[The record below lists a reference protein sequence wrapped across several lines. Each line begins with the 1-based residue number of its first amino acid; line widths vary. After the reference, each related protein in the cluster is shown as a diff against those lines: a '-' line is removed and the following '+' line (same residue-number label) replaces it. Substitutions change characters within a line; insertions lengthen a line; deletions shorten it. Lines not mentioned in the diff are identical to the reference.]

1 MKHSSTLRATVACAA
16 LGSIA
21 WIGLAVA
28 DDAPSAAG
36 GQLPT
41 EVRAA
46 ASAFSAYME
55 QAAGV
60 NSQFSGGE
68 SVAQALK
75 IGASYEPSEFQEG
88 MIGFGAMAALQDGR
102 FVRGI
107 EAAASRAGDRQAL
120 AQRIA
125 ADPGVVLQF
134 DGAAEA
140 AGRVQAALHARGASL
155 FGAGGHVKQA
165 AYAIQHKP
173 WSTVT
178 VADGAARL
186 SELKALSSSRRSPS
200 DSDNARLLQT
210 VAGPTLPAGEA
221 VQVTVVVMHA
231 LALAAEADLGA
242 ARDGDLPRLQP
253 LLAERSTTDCLR
265 IAKLNLYQ
273 CMAVAGPQ
281 YEDVFCLGHYELM
294 DTGQCV
300 TRAVGEPAPAVDL
313 ASPVPAANPQAE
325 RQTLASAA
333 N

>member
-1 MKHSSTLRATVACAA
+1 MKHSSTLRAAVACAA

-36 GQLPT
+36 TQLPA
-41 EVRAA
+41 EVTAA
-46 ASAFSAYME
+46 ASTFSAYME

-60 NSQFSGGE
+60 NSQFSGGA
-68 SVAQALK
+68 SVGQALK
-75 IGASYEPSEFQEG
+75 TGASYEPSQFQEG
-88 MIGFGAMAALQDGR
+88 MVGFGAMAALQDGR

-107 EAAASRAGDRQAL
+107 EAAASQAGDRQAL

-125 ADPGVVLQF
+125 ADPGMVLQF

-155 FGAGGHVKQA
+155 FGTGGQVKQA
-165 AYAIQHKP
+165 AYAIQHKA

-186 SELKALSSSRRSPS
+186 MELKTLSSSRRSPT
-200 DSDNARLLQT
+200 DSDNARLIQI
-210 VAGPTLPAGEA
+210 VAGPTPPAGEA
-221 VQVTVVVMHA
+221 ARVTVVVMHA

-253 LLAERSTTDCLR
+253 LLAESSTTDCLR

-281 YEDVFCLGHYELM
+281 YEDVFCLGQHELM

-300 TRAVGEPAPAVDL
+300 TRAVGEPAPATAL
-313 ASPVPAANPQAE
+313 APPVPAASPPAQPQ
-325 RQTLASAA
+325 TVASVA

>member
-1 MKHSSTLRATVACAA
+1 MKHSNTLRATVACAA
-16 LGSIA
+16 LGSVA
-21 WIGLAVA
+21 CIGLALA
-28 DDAPSAAG
+28 DDGPSAAG
-36 GQLPT
+36 AQLPT
-41 EVRAA
+41 EVMAA
-46 ASAFSAYME
+46 ASTFSAYMD

-60 NSQFSGGE
+60 SSRFSGGE

-75 IGASYEPSEFQEG
+75 TGASYEPSQFQEG

-107 EAAASRAGDRQAL
+107 EAAASQAGDRQAL

-140 AGRVQAALHARGASL
+140 AGQVQVALHARGASV
-155 FGAGGHVKQA
+155 FGTGGQVKQA
-165 AYAIQHKP
+165 AYAIQHRA

-178 VADGAARL
+178 VPDGAARL
-186 SELKALSSSRRSPS
+186 SELKALSSSRRTPS
-200 DSDNARLLQT
+200 DSDNARLIQT
-210 VAGPTLPAGEA
+210 VAGPAQPVGDA
-221 VQVTVVVMHA
+221 VRVTAVVMRA

-281 YEDVFCLGHYELM
+281 YEDVFCLGQHELM

-300 TRAVGEPAPAVDL
+300 TRAVGEPAL
-313 ASPVPAANPQAE
+313 ASPVPASSPSAE

>member
-1 MKHSSTLRATVACAA
+1 
-16 LGSIA
+16 
-21 WIGLAVA
+21 
-28 DDAPSAAG
+28 
-36 GQLPT
+36 
-41 EVRAA
+41 
-46 ASAFSAYME
+46 
-55 QAAGV
+55 
-60 NSQFSGGE
+60 
-68 SVAQALK
+68 
-75 IGASYEPSEFQEG
+75 

-107 EAAASRAGDRQAL
+107 EAAASQAGDRQAL

-140 AGRVQAALHARGASL
+140 AGQVQVALHARGASV
-155 FGAGGHVKQA
+155 FGTGGQVKQA
-165 AYAIQHKP
+165 AYAIQHRA

-178 VADGAARL
+178 VPDGAARL
-186 SELKALSSSRRSPS
+186 SELKALSSSRRTPS
-200 DSDNARLLQT
+200 DSDNARLIQT
-210 VAGPTLPAGEA
+210 VAGPAQPVGDA
-221 VQVTVVVMHA
+221 VRVTAVVMRA

-281 YEDVFCLGHYELM
+281 YEDVFCLGQHELM

-300 TRAVGEPAPAVDL
+300 TRAVGEPAL
-313 ASPVPAANPQAE
+313 ASPVPASSPSAE